1 MACTFYEPLYF
12 RCKIFLLR
20 CIEKINLA
28 SGRLT
33 FRRRKI
39 KEVVLERKKLLGKIK
54 TNLQLP
60 MLWFNCVFCKTMDN
74 FLFWHSAHS
83 HTHFQRFPFIKIHC
97 AKIQTNGQVNS
108 ISTLRLAAF
117 PCYPTK
123 VEKSQSFKK
132 FGIGGKL
139 KKRS

>member
-74 FLFWHSAHS
+74 FWFWHSAHT
-83 HTHFQRFPFIKIHC
+83 HTHIFTGFHLSRFIVQKYKRMDKLILFLLLDQQHFHVIQPKQRRANH
-97 AKIQTNGQVNS
+97 
-108 ISTLRLAAF
+108 L
-117 PCYPTK
+117 
-123 VEKSQSFKK
+123 KSLGLEES
-132 FGIGGKL
+132 
-139 KKRS
+139 